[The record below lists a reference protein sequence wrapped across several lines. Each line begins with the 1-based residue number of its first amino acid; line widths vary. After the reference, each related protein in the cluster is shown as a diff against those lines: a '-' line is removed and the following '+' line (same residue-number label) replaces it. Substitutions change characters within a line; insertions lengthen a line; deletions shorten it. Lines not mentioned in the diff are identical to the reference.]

1 MDSQG
6 IAERMGS
13 AAGLEEPVS
22 GPSFLGRFHRHLH
35 GRYVFAGAL
44 GLILAVVASGFG
56 YLSQTLTYK
65 STGVLRITPLT
76 LKILYAQTDV
86 GGSVFEGFVDVQI
99 NSMKSRPVI
108 MGVLDSP
115 DWHEAHPAPMPP
127 EVFLRNLDIVHQPR
141 SELIEVSFTDATPA
155 GARAGVRLLI
165 ESYMKLTGDQ
175 SANQRVQ
182 IIEERSKQLATELEG
197 LNKRIAEISQ
207 KYGTD
212 NLKQLHD
219 SKVQE
224 LTRLET
230 MIMDTQINLALSE
243 SALGKSDAFESMPP
257 SEIATTD
264 EIMRR
269 LFEEAQRS
277 EEKLAEVML
286 TRGKDHP
293 DVVAVR
299 TKLKSVRDEIT
310 SRAEAYHKFHKSSFV
325 NNKGVLESVPST
337 ASIASL
343 KERRVKLK
351 EIYDA
356 ALKTSL
362 DINKKNQEITGLQ
375 EETKKARERLNENQT
390 KAEQLR
396 VDASIVGQILVVS
409 TGEIPRE
416 PVKDRR
422 KMMAGAGGA
431 QDFWL
436 AFWP

>member
-1 MDSQG
+1 
-6 IAERMGS
+6 
-13 AAGLEEPVS
+13 
-22 GPSFLGRFHRHLH
+22 
-35 GRYVFAGAL
+35 
-44 GLILAVVASGFG
+44 
-56 YLSQTLTYK
+56 
-65 STGVLRITPLT
+65 
-76 LKILYAQTDV
+76 
-86 GGSVFEGFVDVQI
+86 
-99 NSMKSRPVI
+99 

-115 DWHEAHPAPMPP
+115 DWHEAHPAPMTP

-212 NLKQLHD
+212 NLKQLHE

-230 MIMDTQINLALSE
+230 MIMDTQINSSPCPE
-243 SALGKSDAFESMPP
+243 PVLGKSDAFESMPP

-325 NNKGVLESVPST
+325 NNKGVLESVPFRSRRLPHSKSGA
-337 ASIASL
+337 AS
-343 KERRVKLK
+343 
-351 EIYDA
+351 
-356 ALKTSL
+356 
-362 DINKKNQEITGLQ
+362 
-375 EETKKARERLNENQT
+375 
-390 KAEQLR
+390 
-396 VDASIVGQILVVS
+396 
-409 TGEIPRE
+409 
-416 PVKDRR
+416 
-422 KMMAGAGGA
+422 
-431 QDFWL
+431 
-436 AFWP
+436 